1 MATLQSVGR
10 KILTYISPRA
20 KEQSAYFKIT
30 REISEAQF
38 DLGNRFQEIHL
49 WQEVADRDMEVSRIE
64 NLMYRSFFHNHEE
77 AMVKADSEFVP
88 KNKIIDEGN
97 PKISI
102 LNA

>member
-30 REISEAQF
+30 KDISEAQF
-38 DLGNRFQEIHL
+38 YLGNRFKELCL

-64 NLMYRSFFHNHEE
+64 NLLYGCFFHDEEE
-77 AMVKADSEFVP
+77 AMIEADREFMA
-88 KNKIIDEGN
+88 KNKID
-97 PKISI
+97 
-102 LNA
+102 L